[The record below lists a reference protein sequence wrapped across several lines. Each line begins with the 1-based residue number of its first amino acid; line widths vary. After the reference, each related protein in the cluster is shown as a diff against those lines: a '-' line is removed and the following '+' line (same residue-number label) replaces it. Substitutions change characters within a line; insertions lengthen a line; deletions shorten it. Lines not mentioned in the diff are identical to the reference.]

1 MFKINPYIPGEGVK
15 PQYLAGRD
23 EDIENVTN
31 MFTALTLN
39 ILNRIFEVHKIKDYF
54 DDIILSS
61 ECGFRKPYASIFD
74 FLESKEDIKKEDFT
88 ILLGNDLNADIVPA
102 KQRGYKTVFL
112 TEDISITENESM
124 LIGDDLETCKNMILE
139 EISKWRDNR

>member
-1 MFKINPYIPGEGVK
+1 M
-15 PQYLAGRD
+15 
-23 EDIENVTN
+23 
-31 MFTALTLN
+31 
-39 ILNRIFEVHKIKDYF
+39 
-54 DDIILSS
+54 
-61 ECGFRKPYASIFD
+61 
-74 FLESKEDIKKEDFT
+74 
-88 ILLGNDLNADIVPA
+88 GNDLNADIVPA